1 VSKFKVIITLIFCF
15 VVYKGY
21 VAFTEFEIGV
31 SDRVA
36 KIEELSDFEKQDEVI
51 ALMMY
56 LGDPPEL
63 IEHLLVLNKSKCLE
77 MKQIAE
83 ETSFAYYECAKVDAI
98 IKGSKIIKINSELEV
113 L

>member
-1 VSKFKVIITLIFCF
+1 
-15 VVYKGY
+15 
-21 VAFTEFEIGV
+21 
-31 SDRVA
+31 
-36 KIEELSDFEKQDEVI
+36 
-51 ALMMY
+51 MMY

-98 IKGSKIIKINSELEV
+98 IKGIKIINTENHLQNAKEIGGTASTPPLATIVLVAIKIG
-113 L
+113 